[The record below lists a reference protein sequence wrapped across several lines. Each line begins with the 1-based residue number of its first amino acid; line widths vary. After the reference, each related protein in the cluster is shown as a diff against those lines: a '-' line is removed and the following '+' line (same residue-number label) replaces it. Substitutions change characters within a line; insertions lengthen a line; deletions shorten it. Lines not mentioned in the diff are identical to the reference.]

1 MTGAHYS
8 GTGGSEFWERIRKL
22 EAHLTDRRYELL
34 FRDAADLSELEIKVL
49 NRLADFEKK
58 VQGGKEVRY
67 H

>member
-1 MTGAHYS
+1 MMDSHYS
-8 GTGGSEFWERIRKL
+8 GTGGSKFWERVRKL

-34 FRDAADLSELEIKVL
+34 FRDAADLSELEIRVL
-49 NRLADFEKK
+49 ERIADFEKK